1 MLAYDIILLVSLA
14 IYLAVCALYLR
25 HRAASFMHPVSL
37 YLLFHGI
44 VFTFRPFLARYYDFG
59 ALYQQF
65 GFQPSMQDKITVLLA
80 ANLGMVTFVAVSLF
94 VAREPLAFARDK
106 YDDKHRTML
115 RKPFL
120 IVAALL
126 TPVAL
131 ASLAEHWTTRALD
144 SSTMITD
151 LSTGI
156 AINTTGNG
164 WFFTAQL
171 VLVPIVVIFAWLYRF
186 RLWSLIP
193 FGIFFILRAG
203 TGGRGPLIV
212 AAFAIVVLY
221 LTQQR
226 RRWPEWRSAL
236 IMVFAAVTFT
246 TLVSDRGAA
255 VREIFTSEQAADT
268 IAYLDTAPYETMD
281 FANQE
286 FFEYVVYAVPQ
297 RTGTYDYFLS
307 NLQIFTEPV
316 PRAWWPGKPVGP
328 PIQLFSLFDYG
339 SPLGMTLSLPGA
351 GWYELGWAGVIIQC
365 GAFALL
371 YSLLYRWMIAR
382 REDDWSLMTYAVMIA
397 ATTITFRDGVLITI
411 ARSLPFYLGPIA
423 MMWLLARAFSLPRA
437 DMLRQFASE
446 NRHLPAPTE
455 GGGSMPLTP
464 AQRRRAMIEAMIEKA
479 APKRG

>member
-1 MLAYDIILLVSLA
+1 MLVYDAILLLTLVIYFA
-14 IYLAVCALYLR
+14 IWGIYLR
-25 HRAASFMHPVSL
+25 HRAASILHPVSL

-44 VFTFRPFLARYYDFG
+44 VFTFRPFLARFYDFS

-65 GFQPSMQDKITVLLA
+65 GFQPSISDKVTVLLA
-80 ANLGMVTFVAVSLF
+80 ANLGLVTFVAVSLF
-94 VAREPLAFARDK
+94 VAREPLSFPRDK
-106 YDDKHRTML
+106 YDDVHRRML

-120 IVAALL
+120 LVAAML
-126 TPVAL
+126 TPIAL
-131 ASLAEHWTTRALD
+131 ASLAEHWAMRALGNT
-144 SSTMITD
+144 SMITD

-186 RLWSLIP
+186 QLWSLIP
-193 FGIFFILRAG
+193 FGIFFVLRAG

-221 LTQQR
+221 LTEQR
-226 RRWPEWRSAL
+226 RRWPEWRSGL
-236 IMVFAAVTFT
+236 VMLFVAVVFT
-246 TLVSDRGAA
+246 TVVSDRGAK
-255 VREIFTSEQAADT
+255 VRELLTSEQAEEAV
-268 IAYLDTAPYETMD
+268 AYMDTAPFETMD

-286 FFEYVVYAVPQ
+286 FFEYIVYAVPQ

-316 PRAWWPGKPVGP
+316 PRAWWPEKPIGP

-351 GWYELGWAGVIIQC
+351 GWYEMGWAGVIIQC
-365 GAFALL
+365 AMFALL

-411 ARSLPFYLGPIA
+411 ARSLPFYLGPIV
-423 MMWLLARAFSLPRA
+423 MMWLLARAFSVPSSELIRK
-437 DMLRQFASE
+437 FALEKGAAAPSGKAVGGTH
-446 NRHLPAPTE
+446 RSPAE
-455 GGGSMPLTP
+455 
-464 AQRRRAMIEAMIEKA
+464 RRRMMIEQA
-479 APKRG
+479 ATKGSTA